1 MAMTAATLVALALL
15 AFCQPARAYDMG
27 GEGPLTGEANK
38 GGADGDA
45 SGVEA
50 VSAEEPS
57 PAPLPPESRDLT
69 VRARVAQVRLTY
81 YTEYGVTFSGVRTG
95 PGQTACSSN
104 FPLWSRFRFDNG
116 ETFVCTDRGRLGS
129 TGWLDLWRRADLA
142 RVYGNYALV
151 EVLP

>member
-1 MAMTAATLVALALL
+1 MAATVATLVALAIL

-27 GEGPLTGEANK
+27 GESPLTGVTDNVGEQHAEADDNV
-38 GGADGDA
+38 APPLA
-45 SGVEA
+45 S
-50 VSAEEPS
+50 
-57 PAPLPPESRDLT
+57 APDLT

-104 FPLWSRFRFDNG
+104 FRLWTRFRFDNG

-142 RVYGNYALV
+142 RAYGNYAVV